1 MHTNL
6 QPIPFS
12 APASTVDPT
21 CIRVL
26 LVDDAAVFRAG
37 LRAILAAEPGLM
49 VVGEAA
55 DGRQG
60 VQLARRLRADVV
72 LLALRLPGLDGI
84 AATEQLRAEL
94 PTTQVVLL
102 TGVGEDEDTVVAAVR
117 AGAIGYLRKDAA
129 IGQVL
134 EAIRAAA
141 HGQAYLSPQA
151 AARLMREVRSAE
163 AQLSLSQRERDVLRM
178 LGLGSTNK
186 EIGHSLLIAESTVK
200 THVSAIL
207 GKLGAQSRTQA
218 ALHAV
223 RLGLVSPGELRAAA

>member
-102 TGVGEDEDTVVAAVR
+102 TGAGEDEDTVVAAVR

-129 IGQVL
+129 VGQ
-134 EAIRAAA
+134 
-141 HGQAYLSPQA
+141 
-151 AARLMREVRSAE
+151 
-163 AQLSLSQRERDVLRM
+163 
-178 LGLGSTNK
+178 
-186 EIGHSLLIAESTVK
+186 
-200 THVSAIL
+200 
-207 GKLGAQSRTQA
+207 
-218 ALHAV
+218 
-223 RLGLVSPGELRAAA
+223 

>member
-1 MHTNL
+1 MHANL
-6 QPIPFS
+6 KPILTPAFS
-12 APASTVDPT
+12 NSTEPD

-26 LVDDAAVFRAG
+26 LVDDHAVFRAG
-37 LRAILAAEPGLM
+37 LRAILAAEPGLE

-55 DGRQG
+55 DGIQG
-60 VQLARRLRADVV
+60 VHLARRLRPDVV
-72 LLALRLPGLDGI
+72 LLALNLPRLDGI
-84 AATEQLRAEL
+84 AATEEIRADL
-94 PTTQVVLL
+94 PGTEVVLL
-102 TGVGEDEDTVVAAVR
+102 TGVGDDADTVVAAVR

-129 IGQVL
+129 VGQVL
-134 EAIRAAA
+134 EAIGAAA
-141 HGQAYLSPQA
+141 RGQAYLSPQA

-163 AQLSLSQRERDVLRM
+163 AQLALSQRERDVLRM

-186 EIGHSLLIAESTVK
+186 EIGHTLLIAESTVK

-223 RLGLVSPGELRAAA
+223 RLGLVSPGELRAVA